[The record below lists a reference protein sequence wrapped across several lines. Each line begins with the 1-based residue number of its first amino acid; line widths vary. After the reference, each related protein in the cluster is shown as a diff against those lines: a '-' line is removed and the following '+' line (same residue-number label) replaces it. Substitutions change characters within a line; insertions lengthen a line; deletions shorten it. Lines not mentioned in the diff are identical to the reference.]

1 MLQCPFKGGNSSD
14 RFSEVNQATYFSSLT
29 LPPCSHITL
38 FVKVSKNVQLHFC
51 EGNDK
56 RELFW
61 KYFLEE
67 KKLMKKRV
75 YLLSLLKFKNT
86 LLKNFVQITLGWTE
100 TKKYPFVALL

>member
-38 FVKVSKNVQLHFC
+38 CVKVSKNVQLHFC

-67 KKLMKKRV
+67 KNNEKEGIPPKPFKL
-75 YLLSLLKFKNT
+75 
-86 LLKNFVQITLGWTE
+86 
-100 TKKYPFVALL
+100 